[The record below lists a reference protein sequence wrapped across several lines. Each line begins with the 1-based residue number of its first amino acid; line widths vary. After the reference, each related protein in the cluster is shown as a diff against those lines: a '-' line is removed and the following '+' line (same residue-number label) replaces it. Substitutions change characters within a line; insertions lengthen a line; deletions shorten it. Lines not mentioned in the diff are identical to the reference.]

1 MTNVL
6 VGSFIVYFFAAR
18 VTRIEFELYFKST
31 CTEVEGYVTRYERGL
46 CFRSA
51 QIVR

>member
-18 VTRIEFELYFKST
+18 ITRIEFELYSSSLRSRRLR
-31 CTEVEGYVTRYERGL
+31 YVTRYER
-46 CFRSA
+46 
-51 QIVR
+51 QIVRYLGR